1 MIKRS
6 ILFIYPGPT
15 YKPQSPSYQREYKM
29 LSRSFSGYIFTT
41 SGVTEKMQ
49 IGDFIYLSMKSDQSK
64 ISSLKYAFFCIR
76 NAVILLRKKI
86 KIDLVTTYDPL
97 KTGMIGLFVSR
108 ILKAKFAPEVNGVY
122 TSQTVYM
129 DEAGKL
135 SGSIKCITYPV
146 IMRFVLKRADGIK
159 LLFNNQIDSLKIT
172 LRGKKVKNFPDYVAV
187 DDFKNIREEKEVLF
201 AGFPFK
207 LKGVDI
213 LIKAFKKIASKY
225 PEWKLK
231 ILGWFPNPTELN
243 EAIGGHP
250 QIYHHKPVHRNEMP
264 AHIGSCAIFA
274 LPSRSE
280 AMGRVLVE
288 AMAAGKPRIGSNVD
302 GIPTVINDGID
313 GLLVEPENV
322 DDLAKKLD
330 MLMGNSDMR
339 HKLGE
344 NGEVRAKK
352 EFSEV
357 RYIKN
362 IEVLYNEVI
371 TNAGND

>member
-6 ILFIYPGPT
+6 ILFICPGPT
-15 YKPQSPSYQREYKM
+15 YRPKTYSYQRKYKM
-29 LSRSFSGYIFTT
+29 LSKNFSGYIFTT
-41 SGVTEKMQ
+41 SGVTEKIQ
-49 IGDFIYLSMKSDQSK
+49 IGNFIYLSMKSSQSK
-64 ISSLKYAFFCIR
+64 ISSLKYVSFCIR
-76 NAVILLRKKI
+76 NAVILLRKNI

-97 KTGMIGLFVSR
+97 KTGLIGLFVSR

-135 SGSIKCITYPV
+135 LKKLKGITYPM

-172 LRGKKVKNFPDYVAV
+172 LHGKIVKSFPDYVAV
-187 DDFKNIREEKEVLF
+187 DDFKNIKEEKEVFF

-213 LIKAFKKIASKY
+213 LIEAFKKVALKY
-225 PEWKLK
+225 PDWRLK
-231 ILGWFPNPTELN
+231 ILGWYPDITKLS
-243 EAIGGHP
+243 EAIAGHP
-250 QIYHHKPVHRNEMP
+250 QIYHHKPVHRYEMP

-313 GLLVEPENV
+313 GLLVAPENV
-322 DDLAKKLD
+322 DDLANKLD

-339 HKLGE
+339 HELGK
-344 NGEVRAKK
+344 NGEIRAKK
-352 EFSEV
+352 EFSEE

-362 IEVLYNEVI
+362 IEGFYNEVI
-371 TNAGND
+371 TNV